1 MRWHTIS
8 VTILCLLEWK
18 SNGELTRPRREGDTR
33 VVQLSLQRSKVQDP
47 VARDRQRIMRRSGTV
62 QAELDNLRTLYFFNA
77 SLGNPPQ
84 ELRLHLDTGSSDLW
98 VNTASSSLCKSSNE
112 ACDVSGTYTANSSST
127 YEYIN
132 SRFNISYVDGSS
144 AQGDYATDSFR
155 FGDIG
160 IDDFQFGIGYKSSS
174 QQGILGIGYPEN
186 EVQVARSG
194 ERPYENLPT
203 RLLADKHIGT
213 NAYSIWL
220 DDINS
225 TTGSLLFGGVDRS
238 QYRGNLVT
246 VPVQKVGSSYR
257 EFFITMT
264 GLDAGSKSIANDMA
278 LAVLLD
284 TGSSLTYLPND
295 LATSVYQA
303 VNATWFERSQ
313 LAIIPCDKALSD
325 DTITFHF
332 SKPASI
338 SVQLREL
345 VLPVVSANGRS
356 PKLEDGR
363 RACLFGIFPSGKGAR
378 VLGDTFL
385 RSAYVVYDIANNQ
398 VSLAQSNFDAKPSG
412 SNVVEIGTG
421 KDQLPDATVAP
432 TPVAAMSGLPIS
444 GGAATSSPLK
454 WKHIGLTFILMLVSS
469 ASNGFKAVYVI

>member
-8 VTILCLLEWK
+8 VTILSLLEWK
-18 SNGELTRPRREGDTR
+18 SNRELTRPRRQGDTR
-33 VVQLSLQRSKVQDP
+33 VVHLSLQRSKVQDP
-47 VARDRQRIMRRSGTV
+47 VARDRQRIMRRSRTV

-98 VNTASSSLCKSSNE
+98 VNTA
-112 ACDVSGTYTANSSST
+112 ANSSST

-246 VPVQKVGSSYR
+246 LPVQKVGSSYR

-303 VNATWFERSQ
+303 VNATWFEPSQ
-313 LAIIPCDKALSD
+313 LAIIPCDKALRD

-412 SNVVEIGTG
+412 SNVVEIGAG
-421 KDQLPDATVAP
+421 KNQLPDATVAP

-444 GGAATSSPLK
+444 GGAATCSPLK
-454 WKHIGLTFILMLVSS
+454 WKHLGLTFILMLVSS
-469 ASNGFKAVYVI
+469 ASKGFRAVYVI

>member
-8 VTILCLLEWK
+8 VTILCLLQWK
-18 SNGELTRPRREGDTR
+18 SNGELTRLRREGDTR

-47 VARDRQRIMRRSGTV
+47 VARDRQRIRRRSGTM

-98 VNTASSSLCKSSNE
+98 VNTAGSSLCKSSTE
-112 ACDVSGTYTANSSST
+112 ACDVSGTYTANLSST

-132 SRFNISYVDGSS
+132 SHFNISYVDGSS

-186 EVQVARSG
+186 EVEVARSG

-225 TTGSLLFGGVDRS
+225 TTGSLLFGGVDSS

-246 VPVQKVGSSYR
+246 VPVQRVGSSYR

-356 PKLEDGR
+356 PKLDDGR
-363 RACLFGIFPSGKGAR
+363 KACLFGIFPSGKGAR

-385 RSAYVVYDIANNQ
+385 RSAYVVYDIANNE

-412 SNVVEIGTG
+412 SNVVEIGAG
-421 KDQLPDATVAP
+421 KNQLPDATVAP
-432 TPVAAMSGLPIS
+432 TPVAAKSGLPVS
-444 GGAATSSPLK
+444 GEPTIKVQTRGCQHPSVKGAPDGK
-454 WKHIGLTFILMLVSS
+454 DGNHVRD
-469 ASNGFKAVYVI
+469 N

>member
-8 VTILCLLEWK
+8 VTILCLLQWK
-18 SNGELTRPRREGDTR
+18 SNGELTRLRREGDTR

-47 VARDRQRIMRRSGTV
+47 VARDRQRIRRRSGTM

-98 VNTASSSLCKSSNE
+98 VNTAGSSLCKSSTE
-112 ACDVSGTYTANSSST
+112 ACDVSGTYTANLSST

-132 SRFNISYVDGSS
+132 SHFNISYVDGSS

-225 TTGSLLFGGVDRS
+225 TTGSLLFGGVDSS

-356 PKLEDGR
+356 PKLDDGR
-363 RACLFGIFPSGKGAR
+363 KACLFGIFPSGKGAR

-385 RSAYVVYDIANNQ
+385 RSAYVVYDIANNE

-412 SNVVEIGTG
+412 SNVVEIGAG
-421 KDQLPDATVAP
+421 KNQLPDATVAP
-432 TPVAAMSGLPIS
+432 TPVAAKSGLPVS
-444 GGAATSSPLK
+444 GEPTIKVQTRGCQHPSVKGAPDGK
-454 WKHIGLTFILMLVSS
+454 DGNHVRD
-469 ASNGFKAVYVI
+469 N